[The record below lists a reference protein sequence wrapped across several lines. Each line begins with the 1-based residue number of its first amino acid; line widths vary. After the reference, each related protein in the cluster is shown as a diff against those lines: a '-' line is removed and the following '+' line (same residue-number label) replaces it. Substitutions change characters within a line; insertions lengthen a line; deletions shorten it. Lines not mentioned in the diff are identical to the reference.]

1 MLRLGYMSVDNS
13 AGVATPLAGVVLAAG
28 AGRRYGACKQLL
40 PVDGQPM
47 VVRALRLAAPLCD
60 AGVVV
65 VTGASQAD
73 VVAAVA
79 GEPARC
85 VYNPAWREGMG
96 ASLRQGVL
104 AVADKT
110 AAILVL
116 LADQAALTA
125 VDVERLEQAWRAEP
139 ERPAASECGGRAG
152 VPAIFPPDW
161 RAHLLALHGDT
172 GARRLLADADP
183 VTVAMRN
190 AASDIDTPE
199 DYQRLLG
206 AES

>member
-1 MLRLGYMSVDNS
+1 MTRNTA
-13 AGVATPLAGVVLAAG
+13 AGQALPLAGIVLAAG

-40 PVDGQPM
+40 PVDGLPM
-47 VVRALRLAAPLCD
+47 VVRALRLAAPVCD
-60 AGVVV
+60 AGVVL

-79 GEPARC
+79 NEPARC

-104 AVADKT
+104 AVADKS

-125 VDVERLEQAWRAEP
+125 SDIEALEQAWRAGP
-139 ERPAASECGGRAG
+139 ERPAAAECGGRVG
-152 VPAIFPPDW
+152 VPAIFPPAW
-161 RAHLLALHGDT
+161 RERLLALHGDT
-172 GARRLLADADP
+172 GARRLLADAEP
-183 VTVAMRN
+183 AAVPMRN
-190 AASDIDTPE
+190 AAADIDTPE
-199 DYQRLLG
+199 DYQRLVG
-206 AES
+206 ADF

>member
-1 MLRLGYMSVDNS
+1 MTRNTSTEQALS
-13 AGVATPLAGVVLAAG
+13 LAGVILAAG

-40 PVDGQPM
+40 PVDGLPM
-47 VVRALRLAAPLCD
+47 VVRALRLAAPVCD

-96 ASLRQGVL
+96 ASLRQGVR
-104 AVADKT
+104 AVRDES

-116 LADQAALTA
+116 LTDQPALTA
-125 VDVERLEQAWRAEP
+125 TDIDALVTAWQGGP
-139 ERPAASECGGRAG
+139 DQPAAAEWGGRVG
-152 VPAIFPPDW
+152 VPAIFPSAW
-161 RAHLLALHGDT
+161 RERLLALHGDT
-172 GARRLLADADP
+172 GARRLLADAHP
-183 VTVAMRN
+183 SAVPMRN
-190 AASDIDTPE
+190 AAGDIDTPE
-199 DYQRLLG
+199 DYQRLIG
-206 AES
+206 ADS